1 MNHRVKR
8 NKFRQTVDKQDS
20 RREVRAAA
28 DNITDMLDKQAV
40 ENFELNLQVNKY
52 KSELRH
58 ALEQLEEHSYCPGE
72 VDIQCDANRSKG
84 TCTHQE
90 LDACNEQCQPQ
101 PQVKQQEVQH
111 GDDCH
116 CSKCCPNPSPNFFQR
131 HKIGLLI
138 GLIWIIMVFLAI
150 GWMPTG
156 GIADAINNSWVELI
170 VNFFKMALFAIAGI
184 ATYNLVKKANE

>member
-1 MNHRVKR
+1 MNDRVKK
-8 NKFRQTVDKQDS
+8 NKVRQTVEKQDS
-20 RREVRAAA
+20 RRDVRAAA

-58 ALEQLEEHSYCPGE
+58 ALQQLEEHSYCPGE
-72 VDIQCDANRSKG
+72 VDIQCKPDNCKG
-84 TCTHQE
+84 QS
-90 LDACNEQCQPQ
+90 QPQ
-101 PQVKQQEVQH
+101 EQH
-111 GDDCH
+111 GEDCH
-116 CSKCCPNPSPNFFQR
+116 CSKCCPNPNPNFFQK
-131 HKIGLLI
+131 HKVGLLI

-184 ATYNLVKKANE
+184 ATYKLVKKPNE

>member
-1 MNHRVKR
+1 MMNDRVKK
-8 NKFRQTVDKQDS
+8 NKVRQTVEKQDS
-20 RREVRAAA
+20 RRDVRAAA

-58 ALEQLEEHSYCPGE
+58 ALQQLDEHTYCPGE
-72 VDIQCDANRSKG
+72 VDIQCKPDNCKG
-84 TCTHQE
+84 QS
-90 LDACNEQCQPQ
+90 QPQ
-101 PQVKQQEVQH
+101 EQH
-111 GDDCH
+111 GEDCH
-116 CSKCCPNPSPNFFQR
+116 CSKCCPNPNPNFFQKHR
-131 HKIGLLI
+131 VGLLI
-138 GLIWIIMVFLAI
+138 GLIWTIMIFLAI

-170 VNFFKMALFAIAGI
+170 VNFFKIGLFAIAGI

>member
-1 MNHRVKR
+1 MNDRVKR
-8 NKFRQTVDKQDS
+8 NKVRQTVEKQDS
-20 RREVRAAA
+20 RRDVRAAA

-72 VDIQCDANRSKG
+72 VDIQCKTDN
-84 TCTHQE
+84 
-90 LDACNEQCQPQ
+90 CNGQCQPQ
-101 PQVKQQEVQH
+101 AQPQVQQQEVQH

-116 CSKCCPNPSPNFFQR
+116 CSKCCPNQNPNFFQK
-131 HKIGLLI
+131 HKAALLI
-138 GLIWIIMVFLAI
+138 GLIWVLMVFLAI
-150 GWMPTG
+150 GWTPTG

-170 VNFFKMALFAIAGI
+170 VNVFKIGIFAIAGV
-184 ATYNLVKKANE
+184 ATYNLIKKPNE